1 VANLKA
7 QTTFRRIDDKRVTS
21 YHLGADVIAL
31 ILCHIIFLGKY
42 RLPYAAIFSP
52 FLPVQLQSF
61 SVVIAISTVI
71 VIWIFAFY
79 LSGHYTNP
87 ARKSGLQIIGPTLAT
102 SFVMSILLFIILD
115 SYSPITLQINSLQ
128 LSLRYLFVVFTLTF
142 IFRMMIIAR
151 LNHLTI
157 SGKYGYKKVLVGN
170 NDQALKIL
178 QNHRKKP
185 DINQEY
191 VGYLEDDDTAGHDMS
206 PFLPRLGSLAQIEA
220 LISKANVDEA
230 IVCLNPLNQKAINK
244 VINHLRQNEILI
256 RLSTDINTIIEGTV
270 KTQSLESLPFITI
283 STYKLPAWQRLFKRT
298 FDLTAAWA
306 GLILSAPIC
315 IALAI
320 GVKAS
325 SEGPIFYKQ
334 KRIGRHRRPFRMY
347 KFRSM
352 YMDAEKNGPE
362 LSSTNDPRITP
373 LGRFMRKW
381 RLDELPQFVNII
393 LGDMSFVGPRPERK
407 YFIDK
412 ILPLAPHYA
421 HLFTVRPGITSWGMV
436 KYGYAENIEQMI
448 ERLQYDILYLEN
460 RTLVVDF
467 KILLFTI
474 KTLFKGE
481 GK

>member
-1 VANLKA
+1 MVQPKPPIR
-7 QTTFRRIDDKRVTS
+7 FKRIDDRKITL
-21 YHLGADVIAL
+21 YHIVADIIAL

-42 RLPYAAIFSP
+42 RLPYSAIFSP

-71 VIWIFAFY
+71 VIWLLAFY
-79 LSGHYTNP
+79 LSGHYTLP
-87 ARKSGLQIIGPTLAT
+87 SRKSGLQIIGPTLAT
-102 SFVMSILLFIILD
+102 SFLMSILLFFILD

-128 LSLRYLFVVFTLTF
+128 LSLRYLFVVFVLTF
-142 IFRMMIIAR
+142 TFRMIIVAR
-151 LNHLTI
+151 LNHLIIT
-157 SGKYGYKKVLVGN
+157 GMYGYKKVLVGN
-170 NDQALKIL
+170 NDQALKIV
-178 QNHRKKP
+178 QDHRKKP
-185 DINQEY
+185 DIIQEY
-191 VGYLEDDDTAGHDMS
+191 IGYLDDTDTTGHDLS
-206 PFLPRLGSLAQIEA
+206 RFLPRLGTIDQIET
-220 LISKANVDEA
+220 LINKTNVDVA
-230 IVCLNPLNQKAINK
+230 IVCLNPLNHKAISK

-283 STYKLPAWQRLFKRT
+283 STYKLPVWQRLFKRT

-306 GLILSAPIC
+306 GLILSSPIS

-325 SEGPIFYKQ
+325 SKGPIFYKQ
-334 KRIGRHRRPFRMY
+334 KRIGRHRRPFMMY

-381 RLDELPQFVNII
+381 RLDELPQFINII
-393 LGDMSFVGPRPERK
+393 LDDMSFVGPRPERK

-474 KTLFKGE
+474 KTLLKGE